1 MNNSLRT
8 FLALILLCGFTQ
20 PAHALTLING
30 GSVPGTISV
39 AGGIDTYTFTAT
51 AGDSIQLS
59 ITGYIGMFMNLYEP
73 NGTHIGTNNGDVITK
88 SLTQGGTYTLEV
100 SASDSNQ
107 TGNYDLYFV
116 KVPGANEY
124 GLFSDSDMRS
134 HSITDGDLDSYTFVA
149 NAGDSIQLSISG
161 DIGMF
166 MNLYAPDGSIIR
178 SNYSNVITE
187 NELLQSGTYTVVA
200 RSSQSHDTGNY
211 DLYFVRVPGA
221 NEYGLLNIGGV
232 VTGTIAPGDLDSY
245 TFVANAGDSIQL
257 SVSGDIGINMFLYA
271 PDGSKTGG
279 PNSGTISKNL
289 TLGGTYT
296 VITRSKT
303 AFETGNYQLTFNRI
317 CSVMGDVAPVS
328 ATDCEVNAADL
339 LVMTR
344 IVLGLISPSAHQLT
358 NGDLY
363 PPGSPDGVIDIRDLI
378 LLTQM
383 LIQ

>member
-8 FLALILLCGFTQ
+8 FLTLLLLFGFIQ
-20 PAHALTLING
+20 PSHALTLING

-124 GLFSDSDMRS
+124 GLLN
-134 HSITDGDLDSYTFVA
+134 IGGVVTGTIAPGDLDSYTFVA

-166 MNLYAPDGSIIR
+166 MNLYAPDGSK
-178 SNYSNVITE
+178 
-187 NELLQSGTYTVVA
+187 A
-200 RSSQSHDTGNY
+200 
-211 DLYFVRVPGA
+211 
-221 NEYGLLNIGGV
+221 
-232 VTGTIAPGDLDSY
+232 
-245 TFVANAGDSIQL
+245 
-257 SVSGDIGINMFLYA
+257 
-271 PDGSKTGG
+271 GG
-279 PNSGTISKNL
+279 PNSSTISKNL
-289 TLGGTYT
+289 TLSGTYT
-296 VITRSKT
+296 VITRSST
-303 AFETGNYQLTFNRI
+303 AFETGNYQLTFNRT

-339 LVMTR
+339 LIMTR
-344 IVLGLISPSAHQLT
+344 IVLGLISPSAHQLI

-378 LLTQM
+378 FLTQM
-383 LIQ
+383 LLQ

>member
-1 MNNSLRT
+1 MNKSLHIV
-8 FLALILLCGFTQ
+8 LALLLFFGSIDLSY
-20 PAHALTLING
+20 ALTNG
-30 GSVPGTISV
+30 GSVSGTISV
-39 AGGIDTYTFTAT
+39 AGEIDTYTFSAT
-51 AGDSIQLS
+51 AGDSILLS
-59 ITGYIGMFMNLYEP
+59 ITNYIGMYMKLYAP
-73 NGTHIGTNNGDVITK
+73 DGSSLTSNISDVIVK
-88 SLTQGGTYTLEV
+88 NELAQGGTYTLEV

-178 SNYSNVITE
+178 SNFSSVITE

-211 DLYFVRVPGA
+211 DLYFVKVPGA

-257 SVSGDIGINMFLYA
+257 SVSGDIVINMFLYA

-279 PNSGTISKNL
+279 PNSGTMSKNL
-289 TLGGTYT
+289 TLSGTYT

-303 AFETGNYQLTFNRI
+303 AFETGNYQLTFNRT

-344 IVLGLISPSAHQLT
+344 IVLGLITPSAKQLI

-378 LLTQM
+378 LLTQI